1 MPAFRLLLNARS
13 RYRLELEV
21 GNDQFTRSDDSGDQ
35 KASGR
40 FFNLGYRADF

>member
-1 MPAFRLLLNARS
+1 MPAFRLLLTAHS

-21 GNDQFTRSDDSGDQ
+21 GNDQFTRTEGASEQ

-40 FFNLGYRADF
+40 FLNLGYRADF